1 MTKLLSYR
9 LYMNNSFIPSVCLIK
24 IIIIITNLLLHVFLN
39 KEIIIFNDLYTD
51 RVTFP
56 SFYS

>member
-51 RVTFP
+51 RLTFP